1 MQKTKTITL
10 SRVHET
16 TLVAFFSAV
25 AITTTTAIIFIP
37 NVETM
42 SFTIFL
48 SGYLFG
54 KKTGLKV
61 AWVSSFGF
69 EIIASSLMGGFNL
82 LIFIF
87 KVITYSIIGYSGSL
101 GAKWEITKSWELI
114 PFGIFFAILY
124 DFLTT
129 VGFTLTYLSLGV
141 DVFLFNLIYSLTV
154 GFFPFTLFHII
165 GGAVL
170 FSALPKIAAS
180 IRLAVSDLSIE
191 ETKELSNYK
200 PLAVT
205 QVKTHAD

>member
-1 MQKTKTITL
+1 MQKTKVITL

-25 AITTTTAIIFIP
+25 AITTSTAIIFIP

-42 SFTIFL
+42 SFIIFL

-82 LIFIF
+82 IIFIF
-87 KVITYSIIGYSGSL
+87 KVITYSLIGYSGYL
-101 GAKWEITKSWELI
+101 AVKWDMTKNWELI

-129 VGFTLTYLSLGV
+129 VGFTLTYLSLGT
-141 DVFLFNLIYSLTV
+141 DVFLFNLVYSLTV

-170 FSALPKIAAS
+170 FSALPKVASS
-180 IRLAVSDLSIE
+180 IRMAASDLSID
-191 ETKELSNYK
+191 ETNELGNLD
-200 PLAVT
+200 PLVIT
-205 QVKTHAD
+205 

>member
-25 AITTTTAIIFIP
+25 AITTSTAIIFIP

-42 SFTIFL
+42 TFIIFL

-82 LIFIF
+82 IIFIF
-87 KVITYSIIGYSGSL
+87 KIIAYSFIGYSGYL
-101 GAKWEITKSWELI
+101 GAKWEIQKSWEFI

-141 DVFLFNLIYSLTV
+141 NVFLFNLVYSLTL

-170 FSALPKIAAS
+170 FSAIPKVAAS
-180 IRLAVSDLSIE
+180 IRLAISDLSIE
-191 ETKELSNYK
+191 ETIELGSLD
-200 PLAVT
+200 PLT
-205 QVKTHAD
+205 IT

>member
-10 SRVHET
+10 SQVHET

-25 AITTTTAIIFIP
+25 AITTSTAIIFIP

-82 LIFIF
+82 VIFIF
-87 KVITYSIIGYSGSL
+87 KMITYSLIGYTGYL

-114 PFGIFFAILY
+114 PFGIFFALLF
-124 DFLTT
+124 DLLTT

-170 FSALPKIAAS
+170 FSAIPKVAS
-180 IRLAVSDLSIE
+180 SIQRAISDLSLE
-191 ETKELSNYK
+191 EINEVSNPD
-200 PLAVT
+200 PLAMT
-205 QVKTHAD
+205 

>member
-10 SRVHET
+10 SQVHET

-25 AITTTTAIIFIP
+25 AITTSTAIIFIP

-42 SFTIFL
+42 SFIIFL

-54 KKTGLKV
+54 RKTGLKV

-82 LIFIF
+82 IIFIF
-87 KVITYSIIGYSGSL
+87 KIITYSLIGYSGYL
-101 GAKWEITKSWELI
+101 GAKWDMTKSWEFI

-129 VGFTLTYLSLGV
+129 VGFTLTYLSLGA
-141 DVFLFNLIYSLTV
+141 DVFLFNLVYSLTV

-170 FSALPKIAAS
+170 FSALPKVASS
-180 IRLAVSDLSIE
+180 IRMAVSDLSIE
-191 ETKELSNYK
+191 ETNELGNLE
-200 PLAVT
+200 PLIIT
-205 QVKTHAD
+205 

>member
-25 AITTTTAIIFIP
+25 AITTSTAIIFIP

-42 SFTIFL
+42 TFIIFL

-82 LIFIF
+82 IIFFF
-87 KVITYSIIGYSGSL
+87 KIIAYSFIGYSGYL
-101 GAKWEITKSWELI
+101 GAKWEIQKSWEFI

-141 DVFLFNLIYSLTV
+141 DVFLFNLVYSLTL

-170 FSALPKIAAS
+170 FSAIPKVASS
-180 IRLAVSDLSIE
+180 IRLAISDLSIE
-191 ETKELSNYK
+191 ETIELGSLD
-200 PLAVT
+200 PLT
-205 QVKTHAD
+205 IT